1 MDMRTAAETLAAGER
16 FSAWDMA
23 DAGPDDLP
31 ELREIRRTGKPAL
44 RNAARALLFALG
56 GPEALGEYDLA
67 LVRRLIRVR
76 LLDDVPVPMRGCEFW
91 YAIPTAD
98 QAAVLDAFGLS
109 DAEPVTM
116 SLGTEIWN
124 QHYLGAPGH
133 QRCARV
139 YVSPALDGW
148 TLVFGEPSDDQHPAG
163 ITDERSWSIEPREQY
178 QAMLANEKAH
188 REVRRARCVELSRR
202 FGAAQLYFRSHGDS
216 MTSWCIA
223 EKGELVRL
231 YDVSAPEESVG
242 ELTAENGYLL
252 PHEDTPLP
260 EGWAD
265 DIPHT
270 EDPLDWQREFV
281 RRYRRLKAELGIPD
295 HCDADTIA
303 EALSVHPAK
312 IGPHTRVEG
321 NGVIALTRCGREYG
335 HPRTLLRRLTYL
347 PAPEQPSIFGEDQ
360 T

>member
-1 MDMRTAAETLAAGER
+1 MDMRAAAEALVAGER
-16 FSAWDMA
+16 FSVWDL
-23 DAGPDDLP
+23 DKAGPDDFP
-31 ELREIRRTGKPAL
+31 ELREIRRTGSPAL

-67 LVRRLIRVR
+67 LFRRLIRSKI
-76 LLDDVPVPMRGCEFW
+76 DGEVPVAMRGCEFW
-91 YAIPTAD
+91 YAIPATD

-109 DAEPVTM
+109 DPEPVTM
-116 SLGTEIWN
+116 ALGTEIWN
-124 QHYLGAPGH
+124 QHYLGAGH

-148 TLVFGEPSDDQHPAG
+148 TLVFGEPSEDQHPAG
-163 ITDERSWSIEPREQY
+163 ITEESSWSTDPREHY
-178 QAMLANEKAH
+178 QAMVANEK
-188 REVRRARCVELSRR
+188 VRRDVVRDRCVALSDR
-202 FGAAQLYFRSHGDS
+202 FGAAHHYYRSHGDS

-223 EKGELVRL
+223 ENGALVRL
-231 YDVSAPEESVG
+231 YANAAPEESVG
-242 ELTAENGYLL
+242 ELAAENGYLL

-260 EGWAD
+260 EGWSD

-270 EDPLDWQREFV
+270 ENPLDWQREWV
-281 RRYRRLKAELGIPD
+281 RRYRRLKAELELPD

-303 EALSVHPAK
+303 EALSVHPGE

-321 NGVIALTRCGREYG
+321 HGVIALTGCGREYG
-335 HPRTLLRRLTYL
+335 HPRTLLTGLTYT
-347 PAPEQPSIFGEDQ
+347 PAPEPPSLLDEDR